1 MRLERKRK
9 IFYKIKMTVY
19 LISRRKMQW
28 ERKRK
33 DILQK
38 DWRETYIHIW
48 TISISCLSWVG
59 TVHMDMFTFLL
70 YTGYACMHDVT
81 SWHSTSFLQI
91 CFKSLESFCSS
102 ASFPYFFLLVV
113 FINKLRCSTIK
124 TLQQMHR
131 RISKFTS
138 YCYQFGPNKVLVLSL
153 VQIRSKSKIC
163 RKVGWKFFVKHNIN
177 VGKWMKD
184 LAIVFIFILITSIT
198 Q

>member
-113 FINKLRCSTIK
+113 FINKMFNNKNSTTDAQKNPQIYKLLLPIWIK
-124 TLQQMHR
+124 KSFSL
-131 RISKFTS
+131 KFS
-138 YCYQFGPNKVLVLSL
+138 PYSFEK
-153 VQIRSKSKIC
+153 
-163 RKVGWKFFVKHNIN
+163 
-177 VGKWMKD
+177 
-184 LAIVFIFILITSIT
+184 
-198 Q
+198 